1 MTTVVVAGVPRVL
14 AAPQGDRDSPRGG
27 HLQAAAR
34 GGVLQ
39 GQLGAVPLRGG
50 GAEGTQKCHR
60 LEHSLLKYH
69 TV

>member
-1 MTTVVVAGVPRVL
+1 MTTVVVAGVSRVL

-34 GGVLQ
+34 GRVLQ

-50 GAEGTQKCHR
+50 AERTQKCHR